1 MLPLAPRPVAA
12 VKTLETLQE
21 QERSGAGL
29 SPVETDHAGALKAAL
44 TRART
49 YDRLPASDKDKGPDD
64 FTVWA
69 ASVPDF
75 VSPEAEHDIDAR
87 VAEAVRAALLDQPG
101 QWSRY
106 ELPPE
111 AWRLAD
117 TCGRIEAAIARL
129 AARRASRDF
138 TALVVAGDEEGWT
151 LAEPPAVGT
160 LGTGRISATTR
171 RAPSGEPVVLLDN
184 GIFAFARM
192 LAQLGVTA
200 MHEQREA
207 GRPGRATA
215 ELVSDLVA
223 AQVVMGTCDGTYAR
237 LIPPPRAATARAVQD
252 SVVTFV
258 VAHEYAH
265 LLNGDLDAHPPAGP
279 PGGGLRER
287 ESAADGKALR
297 ITLSAAA
304 TPGADDA
311 PVLGP
316 VLFLAG
322 LDLLGRARAAYE
334 DRAADRLA
342 DDPRPDPRERMTEM
356 LATVRG
362 SQLGAVYA
370 DSIAAASRA
379 YDLVLTAWDTVRPA
393 VREAA
398 GELARHARAGAG
410 PSYLPEG
417 AHHVATTTLWRHVE
431 PYLD

>member
-1 MLPLAPRPVAA
+1 MLPLAPRPGAA

-44 TRART
+44 ARART
-49 YDRLPASDKDKGPDD
+49 YDRMPASGKDKGPDD
-64 FTVWA
+64 FTAWA
-69 ASVPDF
+69 ASMPDF
-75 VSPEAEHDIDAR
+75 ASPEAGHDLDAR
-87 VAEAVRAALLDQPG
+87 VAEAVRAARLDRPG
-101 QWSRY
+101 QWSKY

-129 AARRASRDF
+129 ARRRASRDF
-138 TALVVAGDEEGWT
+138 TALVLAGDEEGWT
-151 LAEPPAVGT
+151 LPEPPAVGT
-160 LGTGRISATTR
+160 LGTGRVSATTR

-200 MHEQREA
+200 VHEHRET
-207 GRPGRATA
+207 GRPGRATM

-237 LIPPPRAATARAVQD
+237 LIPPPLAAAARVVQD

-279 PGGGLRER
+279 PGDGLRER
-287 ESAADGKALR
+287 EFAADGKALR
-297 ITLSAAA
+297 ITLSAAE

-322 LDLLGRARAAYE
+322 LDLLDRARAAYE
-334 DRAADRLA
+334 DHADRSA
-342 DDPRPDPRERMTEM
+342 GDPCPDPRERMTEM

-362 SQLGAVYA
+362 SQLGAAYA
-370 DSIAAASRA
+370 DSAATASRA
-379 YDLVLTAWDTVRPA
+379 YDLVLLAWDTVRPA

-398 GELARHARAGAG
+398 GELARHTRAGTG

-417 AHHVATTTLWRHVE
+417 AHRVATATLWRHVE
-431 PYLD
+431 PRLG